1 MKVEFLDIGERELDD
16 AFKYY
21 DGIYKGLGLRSITE
35 LESSIERIK
44 LHPDTWQKASA
55 VTHKCLLNRFPY
67 PIIYQIK
74 GDLLLVVAIASS
86 HQRPNYWAKR
96 TSS

>member
-1 MKVEFLDIGERELDD
+1 MNVEFLDIAERELDD

-21 DGIYKGLGLRSITE
+21 DSIYKGLGLRFIAE

-44 LHPDTWQKASA
+44 LHPTAWQKISPF
-55 VTHKCLLNRFPY
+55 THKCLLNRFPY
-67 PIIYQIK
+67 SIIYQIR

-86 HQRPNYWAKR
+86 HQRPNYWANR
-96 TSS
+96 TSG

>member
-1 MKVEFLDIGERELDD
+1 MNVEFLDIAERELDD

-21 DGIYKGLGLRSITE
+21 DGIYKGLGLRFIAE

-44 LHPDTWQKASA
+44 LHPDAWQKASA
-55 VTHKCLLNRFPY
+55 VTNKCLLNRFPY
-67 PIIYQIK
+67 SIIYQIK

-86 HQRPNYWAKR
+86 HQRPNYWANR